1 MSTGVGILWVRVIRY
16 FCHTDASGSRAD
28 FCARY
33 AEAFLALGET
43 VRIISVEHAQPGEP
57 VVDARTGKIVHQN
70 RWKALRSH
78 FLTPVSGDYVNVV
91 ASHPF
96 WWSRLYTV
104 GIRNVLVTWES
115 PESARLQIKTVPAS
129 AKQAAGVRQS
139 VFEGQVSEVEV
150 MEIPHELPDPTHVA
164 TRYDAIVVPTEDLR
178 QKWQQVIDDAVTQI
192 DLGEESDAPPCQVV
206 MVGLDLAERAS
217 DLRRVLAI
225 A

>member
-1 MSTGVGILWVRVIRY
+1 MIRY

-33 AEAFLALGET
+33 AESFLALGET
-43 VRIISVEHAQPGEP
+43 LRIVSVEHAQPSHAI
-57 VVDARTGKIVHQN
+57 VDPLTKKVIAEN
-70 RWKALRSH
+70 RWKKLRQH
-78 FLTPVSGDYVNVV
+78 FMTPVSGDFVNVI

-115 PESARLQIKTVPAS
+115 PESARFQMQTVPAS
-129 AKQAAGVRQS
+129 AKAASGVRQS

-150 MEIPHELPDPTHVA
+150 MEIPHELPDPVRVA
-164 TRYDAIVVPTEDLR
+164 SRYDAIVVPTDDLR
-178 QKWQQVIDDAVTQI
+178 QKWQQVIDDSITQV
-192 DLGEESDAPPCQVV
+192 DQGEESDSPVCQVV

-217 DLRRVLAI
+217 DLRRVLAT
-225 A
+225 AV